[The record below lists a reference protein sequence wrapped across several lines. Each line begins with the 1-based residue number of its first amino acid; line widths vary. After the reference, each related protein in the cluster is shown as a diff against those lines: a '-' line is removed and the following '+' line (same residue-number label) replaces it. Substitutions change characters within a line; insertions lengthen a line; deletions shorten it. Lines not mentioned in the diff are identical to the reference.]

1 MVSFT
6 VKQGLDVVSQDS
18 ETTIFTWRC
27 WLNFH
32 KSNLIYS
39 VKNLHY
45 STTPIPSNKLSNIL
59 FSLIYIQVLYDFLV
73 SSFSLN
79 YSNPQNL
86 CLHSFVVWAKAQ
98 IIVLQSIISTYTIST
113 SLPFLFLI
121 ILLKKLPRNC
131 SRQSCFEVG
140 VFSQCRSHLL
150 H

>member
-59 FSLIYIQVLYDFLV
+59 FSLIYIQVLYVFLV

-79 YSNPQNL
+79 YTNPQNL
-86 CLHSFVVWAKAQ
+86 LSPQFFVVWAKAQ
-98 IIVLQSIISTYTIST
+98 IIVLQSIISTYTI
-113 SLPFLFLI
+113 
-121 ILLKKLPRNC
+121 
-131 SRQSCFEVG
+131 
-140 VFSQCRSHLL
+140 
-150 H
+150 

>member
-18 ETTIFTWRC
+18 KTTIFTWRC

-59 FSLIYIQVLYDFLV
+59 FSLIYIQVLYVFLV

-79 YSNPQNL
+79 YTNPQNL
-86 CLHSFVVWAKAQ
+86 LSPQFCGLGKGTNHSVAEHHLN
-98 IIVLQSIISTYTIST
+98 IYNLNLSTISLSHYSAEET
-113 SLPFLFLI
+113 SPKLQPPE
-121 ILLKKLPRNC
+121 LL
-131 SRQSCFEVG
+131 
-140 VFSQCRSHLL
+140 
-150 H
+150 